1 MEYCLRRKVY
11 EVNNHQDF
19 TKWTQLAQKFLG
31 DDFWS
36 GMMEMIPGSDI
47 KVDVYHSQNEV
58 IVLVDLP
65 GIRDMNQIDLR
76 IEGDELLI
84 KGQHTSPYEYREVI
98 LNERPKGSFE
108 RKIKLGALVTKQN
121 STARYRKGVL
131 EIRLLKVNKSGSQRI
146 QIRDF

>member
-1 MEYCLRRKVY
+1 MEYCLRQKVY

-76 IEGDELLI
+76 IEGD
-84 KGQHTSPYEYREVI
+84 
-98 LNERPKGSFE
+98 
-108 RKIKLGALVTKQN
+108 
-121 STARYRKGVL
+121 
-131 EIRLLKVNKSGSQRI
+131 
-146 QIRDF
+146 